1 MLLSSTIMFASGQSD
16 LRNSIRFPLHLR
28 VTLKTTAGEYYA
40 ETTDISA
47 GGISFAIDS
56 LIEVG
61 SQVEFAIEMPSE
73 VSGGRHKVSVMC
85 VGRVVRCTEEVS
97 GRTIAVVID
106 GYHFKRI

>member
-1 MLLSSTIMFASGQSD
+1 MIATRQSD

-28 VTLKTTAGEYYA
+28 VTLKTATGEYRA

-56 LIEVG
+56 PIDVG
-61 SQVEFAIEMPSE
+61 SHVEFAIEMPSE
-73 VSGGRHKVSVMC
+73 VSGGRHLVSVMC

-106 GYHFKRI
+106 GYHFKRL